1 MKPSPKVIASVIVP
15 ALIALSALAT
25 PASAEGDAGKGEKI
39 FARCKACHTIEVGKN
54 KVGPS
59 LAGVVG
65 RHAGAIAD
73 FKYSDAMHSAGVT
86 WDEASLDKYLADP
99 KGFVPGN
106 KMAFP
111 GLKNE
116 QDRQDVIAYLKQ
128 AAAQ

>member
-1 MKPSPKVIASVIVP
+1 MKPSPKVIASVVVP
-15 ALIALSALAT
+15 ALIALSALAS
-25 PASAEGDAGKGEKI
+25 PASAEGDPAKGEKI
-39 FARCKACHTIEVGKN
+39 FARCKACHTVEAGKN

-65 RHAGAIAD
+65 RHSGSIAD
-73 FKYSDAMHSAGVT
+73 FKYSDAMHNANLT
-86 WDEASLDKYLADP
+86 WDEATLDKYLADP

-106 KMAFP
+106 KMLFP

-128 AAAQ
+128 QPAQ

>member
-39 FARCKACHTIEVGKN
+39 FAKCKACHTIEAGKN

-65 RHAGAIAD
+65 RHAGGAEG

-128 AAAQ
+128 AAQ

>member
-15 ALIALSALAT
+15 AVLALSALTT

-39 FARCKACHTIEVGKN
+39 FARCKACHTIEAGKN
-54 KVGPS
+54 KIGPS

-73 FKYSDAMHSAGVT
+73 FKYSDAMHNAGVT

-128 AAAQ
+128 AASQ

>member
-39 FARCKACHTIEVGKN
+39 FARCKACHTIEAGKN